1 MTAADEDDEA
11 LVINLETMPLASL
24 REEWR
29 QRWGPPPTLRSARL
43 LRHLIAC
50 RIQSAR
56 NGDLTADDR
65 RRLRATSQPGLQILQ
80 DGSRVA
86 REYLGVVHEVVA
98 DQRGF
103 RYRERQYRS
112 LSAIAREITGVR
124 WNGAVSPTRT
134 CLRWTQLGQGTQS
147 LSGERLPLSQGG

>member
-1 MTAADEDDEA
+1 MTAADEGDET
-11 LVINLETMPLASL
+11 LLIKLETMPLASL

-29 QRWGPPPTLRSARL
+29 QRWGPPPTLRSTRL
-43 LRHLIAC
+43 LRHLIAW

-56 NGDLTADDR
+56 YGDLTADDR
-65 RRLRATSQPGLQILQ
+65 RRLRATSQPALQTLQ
-80 DGSRVA
+80 DGSLVA

-124 WNGAVSPTRT
+124 WNGPRFFG
-134 CLRWTQLGQGTQS
+134 LRQGDRH
-147 LSGERLPLSQGG
+147 GA